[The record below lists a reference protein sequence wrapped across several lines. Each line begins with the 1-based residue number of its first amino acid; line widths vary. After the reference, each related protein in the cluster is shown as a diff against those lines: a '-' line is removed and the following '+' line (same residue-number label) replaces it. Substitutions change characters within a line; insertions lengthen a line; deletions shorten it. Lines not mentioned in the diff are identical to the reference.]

1 MIFDLLGIATTDLF
15 VILLAAIAVVEFGVI
30 GYLAY
35 RRLSGKR
42 RANAQ
47 TSSAAADGSAQLGQ
61 TVADA
66 ATTQSVGQTPRNYK
80 EVKEIAKKNRIKE
93 SKGDIVYYVICGF
106 ILFLLAVI
114 VIYPLYYIVI
124 ASISDADAVM
134 SGDVWLYPVK
144 LTFSGYGSLFQRD
157 DVWRGYFNTIAYTVL
172 GTVFNVV
179 LTIPAGW
186 ALSREYLPFRKLI
199 TTMLIITMFFGGG
212 LVPYII
218 VCRALG
224 LYQNPLI
231 LIIGGGV
238 SVYNVF
244 MCKSFFS
251 SNVPKE
257 VLEAAQIDGAGEVR
271 TFFDLIL
278 PISTSII
285 SVMVLFYAVGHWNNY
300 IDAYIFNIDKSFYPL
315 QTVLDGLLS
324 ATNVGEGDVVV
335 EQMRIATQ
343 VKFTSII
350 VATVPILVLYPMI
363 EKHFGQGVLVGSFK

>member
-1 MIFDLLGIATTDLF
+1 MFELLGKVSTNDLILTLF
-15 VILLAAIAVVEFGVI
+15 LVIIVFELVVI
-30 GYLAY
+30 GVLLY
-35 RRLSGKR
+35 KR
-42 RANAQ
+42 RFKKRH
-47 TSSAAADGSAQLGQ
+47 AAANTARTANDTSPNN
-61 TVADA
+61 VAM
-66 ATTQSVGQTPRNYK
+66 ATSGETESQTPRNYN
-80 EVKEIAKKNRIKE
+80 EVKQIAKKNKIKE
-93 SKGDIVYYVICGF
+93 SKGDVVYYVICGF

-114 VIYPLYYIVI
+114 VVYPLYYIVI

-172 GTVFNVV
+172 GTVFNVA

-186 ALSREYLPFRKLI
+186 ALSRDYLPFRKLI

-324 ATNVGEGDVVV
+324 ATNVGEGEVVV

>member
-1 MIFDLLGIATTDLF
+1 MDM
-15 VILLAAIAVVEFGVI
+15 
-30 GYLAY
+30 
-35 RRLSGKR
+35 
-42 RANAQ
+42 Q
-47 TSSAAADGSAQLGQ
+47 
-61 TVADA
+61 
-66 ATTQSVGQTPRNYK
+66 
-80 EVKEIAKKNRIKE
+80 EIKALKKQNKIKE
-93 SKGDIVYYVICGF
+93 SKLDYVYYVICAF

-114 VIYPLYYIVI
+114 IIYPLYYIII

-134 SGDVWLYPVK
+134 TGEVWLYPVK
-144 LTFSGYGSLFQRD
+144 VTFSGYANLFKRD
-157 DVWRGYFNTIAYTVL
+157 DIWRGYFNTLAYTAL

-186 ALSREYLPFRKLI
+186 ALSRDYLPFRKVIMVL
-199 TTMLIITMFFGGG
+199 LIITMFFGGG

-238 SVYNVF
+238 RVYNVF
-244 MCKSFFS
+244 MCKSFFE

-257 VLEAAQIDGAGEVR
+257 VLEAAAIDGAGEIR

-278 PISTSII
+278 PIAKSII

-300 IDAYIFNIDKSFYPL
+300 IDAYIFNIDQNFYPL
-315 QTVLDGLLS
+315 QTVLNGLLD
-324 ATNVGEGDVVV
+324 ATSSGEGEVVL
-335 EQMRIATQ
+335 EQMRMATQ
-343 VKFTSII
+343 IKFTSII
-350 VATVPILVLYPMI
+350 VATAPILVIYPMI